1 MRKSRAR
8 GEVDQFFKDTVQ
20 SKLCGCES
28 GLHDDKAQAL
38 RERMRL
44 QRRYGA
50 VAMTIPCMMLL
61 KPRTLMS

>member
-8 GEVDQFFKDTVQ
+8 GEVDQFFKDTE
-20 SKLCGCES
+20 SKLSGCES

-50 VAMTIPCMMLL
+50 VAMNIPCMMLL